1 MNYSPSKTNLTF
13 YGVAEKVENI
23 MGLVAENL
31 WYSLNLVAQDGEW
44 GIDKSCG
51 SST

>member
-23 MGLVAENL
+23 VGLAAGNL
-31 WYSLNLVAQDGEW
+31 WYSLILAA
-44 GIDKSCG
+44 
-51 SST
+51 